1 MLRAVSQPIMFL
13 RASVFWRCQIKWF
26 KHISD
31 SLDDPFIFDLM
42 DRFGADGYLVFFGVL
57 EIYSREFKTKH
68 DWKLNVTRSYLSRKL
83 NKRQST
89 LVMKCLKHIQKS
101 GKWEITFND
110 EQVIVFIPKFTE
122 IIGEW
127 TRRKLRS
134 PSADAPKILKT
145 EEEAEEEAEEDIPL
159 KGKGYKPPPCP
170 QKKIIGLYHKILP
183 SLPHIESWPDA
194 SENHLR
200 TRWREDPKR
209 QIIENWALARRS

>member
-1 MLRAVSQPIMFL
+1 M
-13 RASVFWRCQIKWF
+13 KWF

-42 DRFGADGYLVFFGVL
+42 NKFGSDGYLVFFGVL

-68 DWKLNVTRSYLSRKL
+68 DWKLTVTRSYLSRKL

-110 EQVIVFIPKFTE
+110 EQVIIFIPKFTQ
-122 IIGEW
+122 IIDGW

-134 PSADAPKILKT
+134 SAEVSPEILPL
-145 EEEAEEEAEEDIPL
+145 EEEVEEEVE
-159 KGKGYKPPPCP
+159 K
-170 QKKIIGLYHKILP
+170 KKIKRKIPDVFPLTNKLKEYALKKGIFKNEVDRLFESFKKSHGSKGTVMLDWNLCWHTWVLNEIKWHP
-183 SLPHIESWPDA
+183 EKYIVQPEQKQESIEEQCS
-194 SENHLR
+194 
-200 TRWREDPKR
+200 
-209 QIIENWALARRS
+209 